1 MLASLVVVFREVLEA
16 ALIVS
21 VVLAACKGLPHRNR
35 WAVIG
40 VATGVAG
47 ALVVASLAEALSAAA
62 AGMGSEIFN
71 AAILSA
77 AVLMLGWHSVWM
89 AQHGREL
96 AQSARTL
103 GDGVAAG
110 SRPLYAIAV
119 VIGVAVLREG
129 AETVL
134 FLYGIAASGG
144 SDGLAWMLV
153 GGGAGVVLGIALG
166 ALLYAGLLALSVRP
180 LFAVTN
186 TLLLLMA
193 AGLAAQ
199 AAGFLVQ
206 ADILPA
212 WGDGIWD
219 TSAILSEKSI
229 PGKLLHTL
237 IGYVARPAG
246 VQLAVYGAT
255 LAVILAASRA
265 ARPARVSRRAVMGV
279 LAGGVLVVAAMPAPV
294 RAEFQVRSPIVSE
307 GEIEIE
313 HNGAVLFSRN
323 KATRWREQ
331 SYTNELAYSPTSWWR
346 FEIETELGHERG
358 DKLRYEATTLEN
370 VFQLTP
376 QGKYFLDVGF
386 FIEYSKAA
394 RRDDQDT
401 VKLGPIV
408 QKELGRAL
416 LTVNAFFERAVSGP
430 GSTGATAFVPAVQ
443 AVYRLHPLF
452 APGIEYYGEIAD
464 IGDAGR
470 LRDQEHRL
478 GPVVVGAW
486 RISGATKLKYE
497 LGYLLP
503 LTHAAHG
510 GALRWKLE
518 LEFRL

>member
-1 MLASLVVVFREVLEA
+1 MLASLVVVFREVIEA

-35 WAVIG
+35 WAILG
-40 VATGVAG
+40 VAAGVAG
-47 ALVVASLAEALSAAA
+47 ALVVAGLAESLSTAA

-77 AVLMLGWHSVWM
+77 AVVMLGWHSVWM
-89 AQHGREL
+89 AQHGRAL
-96 AQSARTL
+96 AQNARTL
-103 GDGVAAG
+103 GDAVVAG
-110 SRPLYAIAV
+110 SRPLYAIAI

-134 FLYGIAASGG
+134 FLYGIAASDG
-144 SDGLAWMLV
+144 SDGLVWMLI
-153 GGGAGVVLGIALG
+153 GGVLGVALGVGLG
-166 ALLYAGLLALSVRP
+166 ALLYAGLLALSVRR

-186 TLLLLMA
+186 VLLLMMA

-199 AAGFLVQ
+199 AAGFLIQ

-219 TSAILSEKSI
+219 TSAVLSEKSI

-246 VQLAVYGAT
+246 IQLAVYVAT
-255 LAVILAASRA
+255 LAIILIASRA
-265 ARPARVSRRAVMGV
+265 ARPPLASTRAATGM
-279 LAGGVLVVAAMPAPV
+279 LAAALFVAVAAPAPA
-294 RAEFQVRSPIVSE
+294 RADFQVHSPVVTE

-313 HNGAVLFSRN
+313 HNGSVIFSRN
-323 KATRWREQ
+323 NATRVREE
-331 SYTNELAYSPTSWWR
+331 SYTNALAYSPTSWWR
-346 FEIETELGHERG
+346 FEIETELGRERG
-358 DKLRYEATTLEN
+358 EPLRCEATTFEN
-370 VFQLTP
+370 IFQLTP
-376 QGKYFLDVGF
+376 QGKYFFDVGF
-386 FIEYSKAA
+386 FFEYSKA
-394 RRDDQDT
+394 RRHQDQDT
-401 VKLGPIV
+401 IKLGPIV
-408 QKELGRAL
+408 QKELGLAL
-416 LTVNAFFERAVSGP
+416 FTVNAFFERAVSGP
-430 GSTGATAFVPAVQ
+430 DRTGATAFVPAVQ

-478 GPVVVGAW
+478 GPVATGMW
-486 RISGATKLKYE
+486 RIEGATKLKYE